1 MPASKAFL
9 RQMAQ
14 FNLDPKK
21 AYTKSDIGSDGHVR
35 ARTANPTVISE
46 KEDNTPKPVQKEKTP
61 KKKSTEDKNSVDTL
75 RLDKK
80 DIKSQ
85 DKSVS
90 DEQKLETTN
99 ESQVTGDNTSDE
111 SNVKSKEESTQ
122 LQTEARHNTRT
133 V

>member
-21 AYTKSDIGSDGHVR
+21 AYTKSDIGSDGHIKVR
-35 ARTANPTVISE
+35 IANPTVISE

-90 DEQKLETTN
+90 DEQKLETIN

-122 LQTEARHNTRT
+122 LQTEARPNART